1 MYTHT
6 YSLDE
11 CMYVV
16 CFEELVAINMTHFE
30 PKMTKKLTLVYND
43 DDDDA

>member
-1 MYTHT
+1 MYTHA

-16 CFEELVAINMTHFE
+16 CFEELVAINMTRFE
-30 PKMTKKLTLVYND
+30 PKMTKKLTLVYD